1 MSIFSRSTGTTLPT
15 VDVTTAHNRPT
26 DVLLLDVREPAEWAG
41 GHAPAAH
48 HQPLG
53 ELDSPVLPAAD
64 TIYVICQ
71 AGGRSERATRTLRR
85 RRPRRPQ
92 RHRRHDR
99 VDREPTSHRTRLAID
114 RRAVSP
120 VATVAT

>member
-1 MSIFSRSTGTTLPT
+1 MSIFSRATGSTLPS

-26 DVLLLDVREPAEWAG
+26 NVLLLDVREPAEWAG

-53 ELDSPVLPAAD
+53 ELDPTCLPAAD

-71 AGGRSERATRTLRR
+71 AGGRSERATRNLRGAGLNAHNVTGGMTAWTANQL
-85 RRPRRPQ
+85 PI
-92 RHRRHDR
+92 
-99 VDREPTSHRTRLAID
+99 ELG
-114 RRAVSP
+114 
-120 VATVAT
+120 